1 MSTIESTANASA
13 PDVVETLQEASAAIS
28 ILLHQIGQMRE
39 IFGDEDESIADA
51 VADGEGARRK
61 VREAVAAL
69 RKAA

>member
-1 MSTIESTANASA
+1 MSTVESIANAPA

-51 VADGEGARRK
+51 VADGEAARSK
-61 VREAVAAL
+61 VRATIAALKVAA
-69 RKAA
+69 